1 MPDWSA
7 GKTRPVPLLFVID
20 HLQNP
25 YAGTEGQLYKLI
37 ANLDRKAFAPELLVF
52 SDSQYL
58 REFGFPCPY
67 RVLGHSR
74 LSSLATWWRLFVE
87 ARRFRARGGR
97 LAHVFFND
105 ASIICP
111 PLFSMSG
118 IRTLISRRDMG
129 YWYSPLIQRVLRVTG
144 RFVGGVVVNSRA
156 VGEVTQMHERIG
168 EDRIHVIYNGVDQDG
183 CHPGDT
189 SEKTVTQAL
198 REQGYTVA
206 LLVANIRP
214 IKRIDDAIEA
224 LAQLRESC
232 PNLVLVLVGAGD
244 EMPLKQRAEQLGV
257 AERVRFLGARQDVDD
272 LLGGADI
279 GLLCSESEGFSNAI
293 VEYMLKGLP
302 VICSDTGGNPEAV
315 TEGRTGFLYPVGDT
329 GQLAD
334 SMERLVHAPELRHTL
349 GRQAREDAATR
360 FSVATMIER
369 HRELYEHVLDRC

>member
-1 MPDWSA
+1 ME
-7 GKTRPVPLLFVID
+7 RPQKILFVID
-20 HLQNP
+20 HFHNP
-25 YAGTEGQLYKLI
+25 YAGTEGQLYRLL
-37 ANLDRKAFAPELLVF
+37 ANLDWDLFEPELLVF
-52 SDSQYL
+52 TESEFL
-58 REFGFPCPY
+58 REQSFPC
-67 RVLGHSR
+67 RWSSLGSAS
-74 LSSLATWWRLFVE
+74 LSSPVTWIRLA
-87 ARRFRARGGR
+87 RFAAGFRKRGGR
-97 LAHVFFND
+97 LAHIFFND
-105 ASIICP
+105 PSIICP
-111 PLFSMSG
+111 PVFAAFG
-118 IRTLISRRDMG
+118 IQSLISRRDMG

-156 VGEVTQMHERIG
+156 VGEVTQVHERIG

-189 SEKTVTQAL
+189 SEKTVTQTL

-257 AERVRFLGARQDVDD
+257 AERVHFLGARQDVDD

-329 GQLAD
+329 KQLAD
-334 SMERLVHAPELRHTL
+334 RMERLVHAPELRHTL